1 MGADLSKTVKS
12 KSNNPR
18 KDADMSSL
26 GLMVAPKWKEN
37 PLITMIW
44 TNADQYQTNVN
55 MFSAT
60 LTERQG
66 TGGTRKEITGK
77 LGMFDSK
84 IDEGIAAIKGYLVYK
99 YEKNN
104 APGYYPQFGIER
116 VGKIFIVPRD
126 RNKRAAALP
135 LILAAVTTHGFTDE
149 KYGTSYWQEIAG
161 NYTEL
166 LTQAYAVDGTVAKKV
181 GDKNELRKTIV
192 KTNNALINII
202 KGNYPDTYKN
212 VLREWGFQKEKY

>member
-1 MGADLSKTVKS
+1 MGADLAKTVKS

-26 GLMVAPKWKEN
+26 GQMVAPMWKAN
-37 PLITMIW
+37 PNITLSW
-44 TNADQYQTNVN
+44 TNAEQYQTNVN
-55 MFSAT
+55 AYTTT
-60 LTERQG
+60 LTERHG
-66 TGGTRKEITGK
+66 TGGTRKEISGK
-77 LGMFDSK
+77 LGTYDSK

-135 LILAAVTTHGFTDE
+135 LILVAITTHGFTGE
-149 KYGTSYWQEIAG
+149 KYGTAYWQEIAG
-161 NYTEL
+161 NYITL
-166 LTQAYAVDGTVAKKV
+166 LTQATAIDGTVAKKV
-181 GDKNELRKTIV
+181 SAKNELRKTIV

-202 KGNYPDTYKN
+202 KGNYPDTDKN
-212 VLREWGFQKEKY
+212 VLREWGFQEEKY